1 MENRGSGIRW
11 KAGSP
16 KALPKQE
23 QGTEA
28 DTKDWR
34 NNPGCE
40 GAMDL
45 SLVPGGL
52 SKRDVTSRNARD
64 RAAAAPVLSEL

>member
-1 MENRGSGIRW
+1 MEGRESKGIAQTR
-11 KAGSP
+11 AR
-16 KALPKQE
+16 
-23 QGTEA
+23 TEA

-40 GAMDL
+40 GAVDL